1 LQNNPVG
8 AVEPARLRSFDFEG
22 QRQKI
27 AASQARQLLRSSY
40 AAPAG
45 NHRKIERPPLRPSVA
60 EIPDKTLI
68 VISPAVSCPGFVKAR
83 IYQIYQQ
90 TLRGARNM
98 HEIPNLPFPS
108 LHETEQTTTQQAGAQ
123 QPEPKEASDSRK
135 ADSED

>member
-1 LQNNPVG
+1 VSLKHRVAWSGNKLSCDIQ
-8 AVEPARLRSFDFEG
+8 
-22 QRQKI
+22 
-27 AASQARQLLRSSY
+27 SQLSS
-40 AAPAG
+40 
-45 NHRKIERPPLRPSVA
+45 RVRPSVA